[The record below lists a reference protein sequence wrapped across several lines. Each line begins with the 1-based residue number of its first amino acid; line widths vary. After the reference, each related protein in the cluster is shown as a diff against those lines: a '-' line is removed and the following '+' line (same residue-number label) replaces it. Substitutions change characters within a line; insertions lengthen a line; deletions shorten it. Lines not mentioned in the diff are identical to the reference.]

1 MKMTERKCNILK
13 IIVEEFIATA
23 QPVGSKTLMDKF
35 HLPFSSATI
44 RNEMQE
50 LEENGYLEK
59 PHTSAGRIPSAK
71 GYRYYIEHLRSHT
84 RKNELTSKLE
94 SVFDNRTLEIQEI
107 IKETSQMLS
116 QMTNLT
122 SIVLGPKADEELL
135 AKIQLVPINDSS
147 AVVLI
152 VTSKGY
158 VEHRTFKIPD
168 GCDSIDLQNCV
179 DIMNDRLTGTPILEV
194 NKKLAIIAPIIA
206 DRVRE
211 HEQILKSFF
220 DAFMKLTSERI
231 KVYGQNNM
239 FDMPEFT
246 QDLNQLKTMTEILS
260 DDDIWRNLT
269 NRDGIAVKIGTEN
282 MIQELHNA
290 TIVTSQIS
298 VKGEDK
304 GTIALIGP
312 TRMDY
317 DAVLDAVEFVT
328 KKIQGLMEGDKE

>member
-1 MKMTERKCNILK
+1 MFN
-13 IIVEEFIATA
+13 
-23 QPVGSKTLMDKF
+23 
-35 HLPFSSATI
+35 
-44 RNEMQE
+44 
-50 LEENGYLEK
+50 
-59 PHTSAGRIPSAK
+59 
-71 GYRYYIEHLRSHT
+71 
-84 RKNELTSKLE
+84 
-94 SVFDNRTLEIQEI
+94 NRTVEIQEI
-107 IKETSQMLS
+107 IRQTSQVLS

-122 SIVLGPKADEELL
+122 SVVLGPKADEELL
-135 AKIQLVPINDSS
+135 AKIQLVPINESS

-179 DIMNDRLTGTPILEV
+179 DIMNDRLVGTPILEV
-194 NKKLAIIAPIIA
+194 NNKLSVLAPIIA

-220 DAFMKLTSERI
+220 DAFLKLTNERI

-246 QDLNQLKTMTEILS
+246 QDLNQLKSMTEILS
-260 DDDIWRNLT
+260 KDDIWRNLT

-282 MIQELHNA
+282 MVQELQNA
-290 TIVTSQIS
+290 TVVTSQIS
-298 VKGEDK
+298 VNGEEK

-317 DAVLDAVEFVT
+317 NAVLDAVEFVT
-328 KKIQGLMEGDKE
+328 RKIQELMEGDKE

>member
-1 MKMTERKCNILK
+1 
-13 IIVEEFIATA
+13 
-23 QPVGSKTLMDKF
+23 
-35 HLPFSSATI
+35 
-44 RNEMQE
+44 
-50 LEENGYLEK
+50 
-59 PHTSAGRIPSAK
+59 
-71 GYRYYIEHLRSHT
+71 
-84 RKNELTSKLE
+84 
-94 SVFDNRTLEIQEI
+94 
-107 IKETSQMLS
+107 
-116 QMTNLT
+116 MTNLT

-246 QDLNQLKTMTEILS
+246 QDLNQLKTMTAPGCAGRWSGRLYL
-260 DDDIWRNLT
+260 R
-269 NRDGIAVKIGTEN
+269 R
-282 MIQELHNA
+282 
-290 TIVTSQIS
+290 
-298 VKGEDK
+298 
-304 GTIALIGP
+304 
-312 TRMDY
+312 R
-317 DAVLDAVEFVT
+317 
-328 KKIQGLMEGDKE
+328 

>member
-328 KKIQGLMEGDKE
+328 KKIQELMEGDKE

>member
-1 MKMTERKCNILK
+1 MKITERKCNILK
-13 IIVEEFIATA
+13 IIVEDFIATA
-23 QPVGSKTLMDKF
+23 QPIGSKTLIEKYG
-35 HLPFSSATI
+35 LTFSSATI

-71 GYRYYIEHLRSHT
+71 GYRYYIEHLRSHSIS
-84 RKNELTSKLE
+84 NELTAKLE
-94 SVFDNRTLEIQEI
+94 SIFDNRTLEIQEI
-107 IKETSQMLS
+107 IKETSQLLS

-122 SIVLGPKADEELL
+122 SVVLGPKAEKELL

-194 NKKLAIIAPIIA
+194 NKKLVMLAPIIA

-220 DAFMKLTSERI
+220 DAFIKLTNERI
-231 KVYGQNNM
+231 KIYGQNKM

-246 QDLNQLKTMTEILS
+246 QDLNQLKTMTEILNN
-260 DDDIWRNLT
+260 DDIWKNLT

-317 DAVLDAVEFVT
+317 DVVLDAVEFVT
-328 KKIQGLMEGDKE
+328 KKIQELMEGDKE